1 MTQTQKITLSHQKYN
16 LTYEI
21 FAVNFIILIILGLGW
36 GLSFTLGKIAI
47 TAGGT
52 PIGLTFWQSL
62 FSGLILLAYVFFR
75 HGKIIIPKT
84 MFLPIVIITFLSV
97 VIPNIIFYACVEHL
111 DAGVL
116 SISVSVIPLFTY
128 LIALGLRMDKFK
140 VRRVLGLITG
150 FCALLILILPENS
163 LPDKRDIPWVLLA
176 LNCALCYALENIYI
190 DRLALQNFGPIR
202 LVCAV
207 SFVSAIITFLLSLVM
222 NQFFILQPTN
232 LYLFIS
238 TLGLG
243 FISATAYSIFIFL
256 IGRAGSVFSSQVG
269 YLVTFFGVIWGIIIL
284 GESHSV
290 FVWISLAMIM
300 VGIFLVKPKQTSES
314 ADFEKV

>member
-1 MTQTQKITLSHQKYN
+1 M
-16 LTYEI
+16 
-21 FAVNFIILIILGLGW
+21 NFIILIILGLGW

-75 HGKIIIPKT
+75 HGKIIIPKI

-128 LIALGLRMDKFK
+128 LIAMGLRMDKFK
-140 VRRVLGLITG
+140 VRRVIGLITG

-207 SFVSAIITFLLSLVM
+207 SFVAAIITFLLSLVM
-222 NQFFILQPTN
+222 DQFFILQPTN
-232 LYLFIS
+232 LYLLIS

-243 FISATAYSIFIFL
+243 FISATAYSIFIYL

-269 YLVTFFGVIWGIIIL
+269 YLVTFFGVVWGIIIL

-300 VGIFLVKPKQTSES
+300 IGIFLVQPKQTSQS
-314 ADFEKV
+314 TDFEKF

>member
-1 MTQTQKITLSHQKYN
+1 M
-16 LTYEI
+16 
-21 FAVNFIILIILGLGW
+21 NFLILIILGLGW

-75 HGKIIIPKT
+75 HGKIIIPKI

-97 VIPNIIFYACVEHL
+97 VIPNIIFYACIEHL

-128 LIALGLRMDKFK
+128 LIAMGLRMDRFK
-140 VRRVLGLITG
+140 IRRVLGLITG

-222 NQFFILQPTN
+222 DQFFMLQPTN

-238 TLGLG
+238 TIGLG
-243 FISATAYSIFIFL
+243 FISATAYSIFIYL

-269 YLVTFFGVIWGIIIL
+269 YLVTFFGVVWGIIIL

-290 FVWISLAMIM
+290 FVWLSLAMIM
-300 VGIFLVKPKQTSES
+300 LGIFLVQPKQTSQS
-314 ADFEKV
+314 TDFEKF

>member
-1 MTQTQKITLSHQKYN
+1 M
-16 LTYEI
+16 
-21 FAVNFIILIILGLGW
+21 NFLILIILGLGW

-75 HGKIIIPKT
+75 HGKIIIPKI

-128 LIALGLRMDKFK
+128 LIAMGLRMDKFK
-140 VRRVLGLITG
+140 VRRVIGLITG

-163 LPDKRDIPWVLLA
+163 LPDKKDIPWVLLA

-222 NQFFILQPTN
+222 DQFFILQPTN

-243 FISATAYSIFIFL
+243 FISATAYSIFIYL

-269 YLVTFFGVIWGIIIL
+269 YLVTFFGVVWGIIIL

-300 VGIFLVKPKQTSES
+300 MGISLVQPKQNSES
-314 ADFEKV
+314 TDFEKV

>member
-1 MTQTQKITLSHQKYN
+1 
-16 LTYEI
+16 
-21 FAVNFIILIILGLGW
+21 
-36 GLSFTLGKIAI
+36 
-47 TAGGT
+47 
-52 PIGLTFWQSL
+52 
-62 FSGLILLAYVFFR
+62 
-75 HGKIIIPKT
+75 

-128 LIALGLRMDKFK
+128 LIAMGLRMDKFK

-207 SFVSAIITFLLSLVM
+207 SFLSAIITFLLSLVM
-222 NQFFILQPTN
+222 DQFFILQPTN

-243 FISATAYSIFIFL
+243 FISATAYSIFIYL

-269 YLVTFFGVIWGIIIL
+269 YLVTFFGVVWGIIIL

-290 FVWISLAMIM
+290 FVWISLVMIM
-300 VGIFLVKPKQTSES
+300 MGIFLVQPKQNNES
-314 ADFEKV
+314 THFENV

>member
-1 MTQTQKITLSHQKYN
+1 M
-16 LTYEI
+16 
-21 FAVNFIILIILGLGW
+21 NFLILIILGLGW

-75 HGKIIIPKT
+75 HGKIIIPKI
-84 MFLPIVIITFLSV
+84 MFIPIVIITFLSV
-97 VIPNIIFYACVEHL
+97 VIPNIIFYACIEHL

-128 LIALGLRMDKFK
+128 LIAMGLRMDKFK
-140 VRRVLGLITG
+140 VRRVIGLITG

-222 NQFFILQPTN
+222 DQFFILQPTN

-243 FISATAYSIFIFL
+243 FISATAYSIFIYL

-269 YLVTFFGVIWGIIIL
+269 YLVTFFGVVWGIIIL

-300 VGIFLVKPKQTSES
+300 MGIFLVQPKQTSES
-314 ADFEKV
+314 TDFEKV

>member
-1 MTQTQKITLSHQKYN
+1 M
-16 LTYEI
+16 
-21 FAVNFIILIILGLGW
+21 NFLILIILGLGW

-75 HGKIIIPKT
+75 HGKVIIPKI

-128 LIALGLRMDKFK
+128 LIALGLKMDKFK
-140 VRRVLGLITG
+140 VRRVIGLITG

-222 NQFFILQPTN
+222 DQFFILQPTN

-243 FISATAYSIFIFL
+243 FISATAYSIFIYL

-269 YLVTFFGVIWGIIIL
+269 YLVTFFGVVWGIIIL

-300 VGIFLVKPKQTSES
+300 MGIFLVQPRQTSKS
-314 ADFEKV
+314 IDFKNV

>member
-1 MTQTQKITLSHQKYN
+1 M
-16 LTYEI
+16 
-21 FAVNFIILIILGLGW
+21 AVNFLILIILGLGW

-75 HGKIIIPKT
+75 HGKIIIPKI
-84 MFLPIVIITFLSV
+84 MFLPIIIITFLSV
-97 VIPNIIFYACVEHL
+97 VIPNIIFYACIEHL

-128 LIALGLRMDKFK
+128 LIAMGLRMDRFK
-140 VRRVLGLITG
+140 IRRVLGLITG

-207 SFVSAIITFLLSLVM
+207 SFVSAIITFLLSLLM
-222 NQFFILQPTN
+222 DQFFILQPTN

-243 FISATAYSIFIFL
+243 FISATAYSIFIYL

-269 YLVTFFGVIWGIIIL
+269 YLVTFFGVVWGIIIL

-290 FVWISLAMIM
+290 FVWLSLAMIM
-300 VGIFLVKPKQTSES
+300 LGIFLVQPKQTSQS
-314 ADFEKV
+314 TDFEKF

>member
-1 MTQTQKITLSHQKYN
+1 M
-16 LTYEI
+16 
-21 FAVNFIILIILGLGW
+21 NFLILIILGLGW

-52 PIGLTFWQSL
+52 PIGLPFWQSL

-75 HGKIIIPKT
+75 HGKIIIPKI
-84 MFLPIVIITFLSV
+84 MFLPVVIITFLSV
-97 VIPNIIFYACVEHL
+97 VITNINFYACIEHL
-111 DAGVL
+111 DGGVL

-207 SFVSAIITFLLSLVM
+207 SFVSAIITFFLSLVM
-222 NQFFILQPTN
+222 DQFFILQPTN

-243 FISATAYSIFIFL
+243 FISATAYSIFIYL

-269 YLVTFFGVIWGIIIL
+269 YLVTFFGVVWGIIIL

-300 VGIFLVKPKQTSES
+300 MGIFLVQPKQNSES
-314 ADFEKV
+314 TDFEKV

>member
-1 MTQTQKITLSHQKYN
+1 M
-16 LTYEI
+16 
-21 FAVNFIILIILGLGW
+21 NFLILIILGLGW

-75 HGKIIIPKT
+75 HGKIIIPKI
-84 MFLPIVIITFLSV
+84 MFLPIIIITFLSV
-97 VIPNIIFYACVEHL
+97 VIPNIIFYACIEHL

-128 LIALGLRMDKFK
+128 LIAMGLRMDRFK
-140 VRRVLGLITG
+140 IRRVLGLITG
-150 FCALLILILPENS
+150 FSALLILILPENS

-202 LVCAV
+202 LVCTV

-222 NQFFILQPTN
+222 DQFFILQPTN

-243 FISATAYSIFIFL
+243 FISATAYSIFIYL

-269 YLVTFFGVIWGIIIL
+269 YLVTFFGVVWGIIIL

-290 FVWISLAMIM
+290 FVWLSLAMIM
-300 VGIFLVKPKQTSES
+300 LGIFLVQPKQTSQS
-314 ADFEKV
+314 TDFEKF

>member
-1 MTQTQKITLSHQKYN
+1 M
-16 LTYEI
+16 
-21 FAVNFIILIILGLGW
+21 NFLILIILGLGW

-62 FSGLILLAYVFFR
+62 FSGLILLAYVFFM
-75 HGKIIIPKT
+75 HGKIIIPKI

-97 VIPNIIFYACVEHL
+97 VIPNIIFYACIEHL

-128 LIALGLRMDKFK
+128 LIAMGLRMDKLK
-140 VRRVLGLITG
+140 VRRVIGLITG

-222 NQFFILQPTN
+222 DQFFILQPTN

-243 FISATAYSIFIFL
+243 FISATAYSIFIYL

-269 YLVTFFGVIWGIIIL
+269 YLVTFFGVVWGIIIL

-300 VGIFLVKPKQTSES
+300 MGIFLVQPKQTSES
-314 ADFEKV
+314 TDFENV

>member
-1 MTQTQKITLSHQKYN
+1 M
-16 LTYEI
+16 
-21 FAVNFIILIILGLGW
+21 NFLILIVLGLGW

-62 FSGLILLAYVFFR
+62 FSGLILLIYVFFR

-84 MFLPIVIITFLSV
+84 MFLPIIIITFLSV
-97 VIPNIIFYACVEHL
+97 VIPNIIFYACVAYL

-222 NQFFILQPTN
+222 DQFFILQPTN
-232 LYLFIS
+232 IYLFIS

-243 FISATAYSIFIFL
+243 FISATAYSIFIYL

-269 YLVTFFGVIWGIIIL
+269 YLVTFFGVVWGIIIL

-300 VGIFLVKPKQTSES
+300 TGIFLVQPKQTI
-314 ADFEKV
+314 

>member
-1 MTQTQKITLSHQKYN
+1 
-16 LTYEI
+16 
-21 FAVNFIILIILGLGW
+21 VNFLILIILGLGW

-62 FSGLILLAYVFFR
+62 FSGLILLIYVFFR

-84 MFLPIVIITFLSV
+84 MFLPIIIITFLSV
-97 VIPNIIFYACVEHL
+97 VIPNIIFYACVVYL

-150 FCALLILILPENS
+150 FSALLILILPENS

-222 NQFFILQPTN
+222 DQFFILQPTN

-243 FISATAYSIFIFL
+243 FISATAYSIFIYL

-269 YLVTFFGVIWGIIIL
+269 YLVTFFGVVWGILIL

-290 FVWISLAMIM
+290 FVWLSLAMIM
-300 VGIFLVKPKQTSES
+300 MGIFLVQPKQTS
-314 ADFEKV
+314 

>member
-1 MTQTQKITLSHQKYN
+1 M
-16 LTYEI
+16 
-21 FAVNFIILIILGLGW
+21 NFLILIILGLGW

-75 HGKIIIPKT
+75 HGKIIIPKI
-84 MFLPIVIITFLSV
+84 MFLPIIIITFLSV
-97 VIPNIIFYACVEHL
+97 VIPNIIFYACIEHL

-128 LIALGLRMDKFK
+128 LIAMGLRMDRFK
-140 VRRVLGLITG
+140 IRRVLGLITG

-222 NQFFILQPTN
+222 DQFFMLQPTN

-243 FISATAYSIFIFL
+243 FISATAYSIFIYL

-269 YLVTFFGVIWGIIIL
+269 YLVTFFGVVWGIIIL

-300 VGIFLVKPKQTSES
+300 MGIFLVQPKQTSES
-314 ADFEKV
+314 IDFKKV

>member
-1 MTQTQKITLSHQKYN
+1 M
-16 LTYEI
+16 
-21 FAVNFIILIILGLGW
+21 NFLILIILGLAW
-36 GLSFTLGKIAI
+36 GLSFTHGKIAI

-75 HGKIIIPKT
+75 HGKIIIPKI

-140 VRRVLGLITG
+140 VRRVLVLITG

-163 LPDKRDIPWVLLA
+163 
-176 LNCALCYALENIYI
+176 
-190 DRLALQNFGPIR
+190 
-202 LVCAV
+202 
-207 SFVSAIITFLLSLVM
+207 
-222 NQFFILQPTN
+222 
-232 LYLFIS
+232 
-238 TLGLG
+238 
-243 FISATAYSIFIFL
+243 
-256 IGRAGSVFSSQVG
+256 
-269 YLVTFFGVIWGIIIL
+269 
-284 GESHSV
+284 
-290 FVWISLAMIM
+290 
-300 VGIFLVKPKQTSES
+300 
-314 ADFEKV
+314 

>member
-1 MTQTQKITLSHQKYN
+1 M
-16 LTYEI
+16 
-21 FAVNFIILIILGLGW
+21 NFLILIILGLGW

-75 HGKIIIPKT
+75 HGKIIIPKK

-140 VRRVLGLITG
+140 VRRVIGLITG

-163 LPDKRDIPWVLLA
+163 LPDKRDIPWILLA

-207 SFVSAIITFLLSLVM
+207 SFVSAIITFFLSLVM
-222 NQFFILQPTN
+222 DQFFILQPTN

-243 FISATAYSIFIFL
+243 FISATAYSIFIYL

-269 YLVTFFGVIWGIIIL
+269 YLVTFFVVVWGIIIL

-300 VGIFLVKPKQTSES
+300 MGIFLVQPRKTSES
-314 ADFEKV
+314 TDFEKV

>member
-1 MTQTQKITLSHQKYN
+1 
-16 LTYEI
+16 
-21 FAVNFIILIILGLGW
+21 VNFLILIILGLGW

-75 HGKIIIPKT
+75 HGKIIIPKI
-84 MFLPIVIITFLSV
+84 MFLPIIIITFLSV
-97 VIPNIIFYACVEHL
+97 VIPNIIFYACIEHL

-128 LIALGLRMDKFK
+128 LIAMGLRMDRFK
-140 VRRVLGLITG
+140 IRRVLGLITG

-207 SFVSAIITFLLSLVM
+207 SFVSAIITFLLSLLM
-222 NQFFILQPTN
+222 DQFFILQPTN

-243 FISATAYSIFIFL
+243 FISATAYSIFIYL

-269 YLVTFFGVIWGIIIL
+269 YLVTFFGVVWGIIIL

-290 FVWISLAMIM
+290 FVWLSLAMIM
-300 VGIFLVKPKQTSES
+300 LGIFLVQPKQTSQS
-314 ADFEKV
+314 TDFEKF

>member
-1 MTQTQKITLSHQKYN
+1 M
-16 LTYEI
+16 
-21 FAVNFIILIILGLGW
+21 NFLILIILGLGW

-75 HGKIIIPKT
+75 HGKIIIPKI
-84 MFLPIVIITFLSV
+84 MFLPIIIITFLSV
-97 VIPNIIFYACVEHL
+97 VIPNIIFYACIEHL

-128 LIALGLRMDKFK
+128 LIAMGLRMDRFK
-140 VRRVLGLITG
+140 IRRVLGLITG

-222 NQFFILQPTN
+222 DQFFMLQPTN

-243 FISATAYSIFIFL
+243 FISATAYSIFIYL

-269 YLVTFFGVIWGIIIL
+269 YLVTFFGVVWGIIIL

-290 FVWISLAMIM
+290 FVWLSLAMIM
-300 VGIFLVKPKQTSES
+300 LGIFLVQPKQTSPS
-314 ADFEKV
+314 TDFEKF

>member
-1 MTQTQKITLSHQKYN
+1 M
-16 LTYEI
+16 
-21 FAVNFIILIILGLGW
+21 NFLILIILGLGW

-75 HGKIIIPKT
+75 HGKIIIPKI

-111 DAGVL
+111 EAGVL

-128 LIALGLRMDKFK
+128 LIAMGLRMDKFK
-140 VRRVLGLITG
+140 VRRVIGLITG

-222 NQFFILQPTN
+222 DQFFILQPTN

-243 FISATAYSIFIFL
+243 FISATAYSIFIYL

-269 YLVTFFGVIWGIIIL
+269 YLVTFFGVVWGIIIL

-300 VGIFLVKPKQTSES
+300 MGIFLVQPKQTSES
-314 ADFEKV
+314 TDFEKV

>member
-1 MTQTQKITLSHQKYN
+1 M
-16 LTYEI
+16 
-21 FAVNFIILIILGLGW
+21 NFLILIILGLGW

-75 HGKIIIPKT
+75 HGKIIIPKI

-128 LIALGLRMDKFK
+128 LIAMGLRMDKFK
-140 VRRVLGLITG
+140 VRRVIGLITG

-222 NQFFILQPTN
+222 DQFFILQPTN
-232 LYLFIS
+232 FYLFIS

-243 FISATAYSIFIFL
+243 FISATAYSIFIYL

-269 YLVTFFGVIWGIIIL
+269 YLVTFFGVVWGIIIL
-284 GESHSV
+284 SESHSV

-300 VGIFLVKPKQTSES
+300 MGIFLVQPKQNSES
-314 ADFEKV
+314 TDFEKV

>member
-1 MTQTQKITLSHQKYN
+1 M
-16 LTYEI
+16 
-21 FAVNFIILIILGLGW
+21 NFLILIILGLCW

-243 FISATAYSIFIFL
+243 FISATAYSIFIYL

-269 YLVTFFGVIWGIIIL
+269 YLVTFFGVVWGIIIL

-300 VGIFLVKPKQTSES
+300 MGIFLVKPKQTTES
-314 ADFEKV
+314 SDFEKV

>member
-1 MTQTQKITLSHQKYN
+1 M
-16 LTYEI
+16 
-21 FAVNFIILIILGLGW
+21 NFLILIILGLGW

-75 HGKIIIPKT
+75 HGKIIIPKI
-84 MFLPIVIITFLSV
+84 MFLPIIIITFLSV
-97 VIPNIIFYACVEHL
+97 VIPNIIFYACIEHL

-128 LIALGLRMDKFK
+128 LIAMGLRMDRFK
-140 VRRVLGLITG
+140 IRRVLGLITG

-222 NQFFILQPTN
+222 DQFFMLQPTN

-243 FISATAYSIFIFL
+243 FISATAYSIFIYL

-269 YLVTFFGVIWGIIIL
+269 YLVTFFGVVWGIIIL

-290 FVWISLAMIM
+290 FVWLSLAMIM
-300 VGIFLVKPKQTSES
+300 LGIFLVQPKQTSQRT
-314 ADFEKV
+314 DFEKF

>member
-1 MTQTQKITLSHQKYN
+1 M
-16 LTYEI
+16 
-21 FAVNFIILIILGLGW
+21 NFLILIILGLGW

-62 FSGLILLAYVFFR
+62 FSGLVLLAYVFFR
-75 HGKIIIPKT
+75 HGKIIIPKI
-84 MFLPIVIITFLSV
+84 MFLPIIIITFLSV
-97 VIPNIIFYACVEHL
+97 VIPNIIFYACIEHL

-128 LIALGLRMDKFK
+128 LIAMGLRMDRFK
-140 VRRVLGLITG
+140 IRRVLGLITG

-222 NQFFILQPTN
+222 DQFFMLQPTN

-243 FISATAYSIFIFL
+243 FISATAYSIFIYL

-269 YLVTFFGVIWGIIIL
+269 YLVTFFGVVWGIIIL

-290 FVWISLAMIM
+290 FVWLSLAMIM
-300 VGIFLVKPKQTSES
+300 LGIFLVQPKQTSQS
-314 ADFEKV
+314 TDFEKF

>member
-1 MTQTQKITLSHQKYN
+1 M
-16 LTYEI
+16 
-21 FAVNFIILIILGLGW
+21 NFLILIILGLGW

-75 HGKIIIPKT
+75 HGKIIIPKI
-84 MFLPIVIITFLSV
+84 MFFPIVIITFLSV

-128 LIALGLRMDKFK
+128 LIAMGLRMDKFK
-140 VRRVLGLITG
+140 VRRVIGLITG

-222 NQFFILQPTN
+222 DQFFILQPTN

-243 FISATAYSIFIFL
+243 FISATAYSIFIYL

-269 YLVTFFGVIWGIIIL
+269 YLVTFFGVVWGIIIL

-300 VGIFLVKPKQTSES
+300 MGIFLVQPKQNSES
-314 ADFEKV
+314 TDFEKV

>member
-1 MTQTQKITLSHQKYN
+1 M
-16 LTYEI
+16 
-21 FAVNFIILIILGLGW
+21 NFLILIILGLGW

-75 HGKIIIPKT
+75 HGKVIIPKI

-163 LPDKRDIPWVLLA
+163 LPDKKDIPWVLLA

-243 FISATAYSIFIFL
+243 FISATAYSIFIYL

-269 YLVTFFGVIWGIIIL
+269 YLVTFFGVVWGIIIL

-300 VGIFLVKPKQTSES
+300 MGIFLVQPKQNSES
-314 ADFEKV
+314 TDFEKV

>member
-1 MTQTQKITLSHQKYN
+1 
-16 LTYEI
+16 
-21 FAVNFIILIILGLGW
+21 VNFLILIILGLGW

-75 HGKIIIPKT
+75 HGKIIIPKM
-84 MFLPIVIITFLSV
+84 MFLPIIIITFLSV
-97 VIPNIIFYACVEHL
+97 VIPNIIFYACVAYL

-128 LIALGLRMDKFK
+128 LIALGLKMDRFK
-140 VRRVLGLITG
+140 LRRVLGLITG

-163 LPDKRDIPWVLLA
+163 LPDKSDIPWVLLA

-207 SFVSAIITFLLSLVM
+207 SFVSALITFLLSLVM
-222 NQFFILQPTN
+222 DQFFILQPTN

-243 FISATAYSIFIFL
+243 FISATAYSIFIYL

-269 YLVTFFGVIWGIIIL
+269 YLVTFFGVVWGIIIL

-290 FVWISLAMIM
+290 FVWISLVMIM
-300 VGIFLVKPKQTSES
+300 IGIFLVQPKQTNES
-314 ADFEKV
+314 DYFQDV

>member
-1 MTQTQKITLSHQKYN
+1 M
-16 LTYEI
+16 
-21 FAVNFIILIILGLGW
+21 NFLILIILGLGW

-75 HGKIIIPKT
+75 HGKIIIPKI

-140 VRRVLGLITG
+140 VRRVIGLITG

-222 NQFFILQPTN
+222 DQFFILQPTN

-243 FISATAYSIFIFL
+243 FISATAYSIFIYL

-269 YLVTFFGVIWGIIIL
+269 YLVTFFGVVWGIIIL
-284 GESHSV
+284 GERHSV

-300 VGIFLVKPKQTSES
+300 MGIFLVQPKQTSES
-314 ADFEKV
+314 IDFEKV

>member
-1 MTQTQKITLSHQKYN
+1 M
-16 LTYEI
+16 
-21 FAVNFIILIILGLGW
+21 NFLILIILGLGW
-36 GLSFTLGKIAI
+36 GLSFTLGKTAI

-62 FSGLILLAYVFFR
+62 FSGLVLLAYVFFR
-75 HGKIIIPKT
+75 HGKIIIPKI

-140 VRRVLGLITG
+140 VRRVIGLITG

-222 NQFFILQPTN
+222 DQFFILQPTN

-243 FISATAYSIFIFL
+243 FISATAYSIFIYL

-269 YLVTFFGVIWGIIIL
+269 YLVTFFGVVWGIIIL

-300 VGIFLVKPKQTSES
+300 MGIFLVQPKQTSES
-314 ADFEKV
+314 TDFEKI

>member
-1 MTQTQKITLSHQKYN
+1 M
-16 LTYEI
+16 
-21 FAVNFIILIILGLGW
+21 NFLILIILGLGW

-62 FSGLILLAYVFFR
+62 FSGLVLLAYVFLR
-75 HGKIIIPKT
+75 HGKIIIPKI

-140 VRRVLGLITG
+140 VRRVIGLITG

-222 NQFFILQPTN
+222 DQFFILQPTN

-243 FISATAYSIFIFL
+243 FISATAYSIFIYL

-269 YLVTFFGVIWGIIIL
+269 YLVTFFGVVWGIIIL

-300 VGIFLVKPKQTSES
+300 MGIFLVQTKKTSES
-314 ADFEKV
+314 TDFEKI

>member
-1 MTQTQKITLSHQKYN
+1 M
-16 LTYEI
+16 
-21 FAVNFIILIILGLGW
+21 NFLILIILGLGW

-75 HGKIIIPKT
+75 HGKIIIPKI

-97 VIPNIIFYACVEHL
+97 VIPNIIFYACIEHL

-128 LIALGLRMDKFK
+128 LIAMGLRMDKFK
-140 VRRVLGLITG
+140 VRRVIGLITG

-222 NQFFILQPTN
+222 DQFFILQPTN

-243 FISATAYSIFIFL
+243 FISATAYSIFIYL

-269 YLVTFFGVIWGIIIL
+269 YLVTFFGVVWGIIIL

-300 VGIFLVKPKQTSES
+300 MGIFLVQPKQTSES
-314 ADFEKV
+314 IDFKKV

>member
-1 MTQTQKITLSHQKYN
+1 M
-16 LTYEI
+16 
-21 FAVNFIILIILGLGW
+21 NFLILIILGLGW

-75 HGKIIIPKT
+75 HRKIIIPKI

-128 LIALGLRMDKFK
+128 LIALGLKMDKFK
-140 VRRVLGLITG
+140 VRRVIGLITG

-222 NQFFILQPTN
+222 DQFFILQPTN

-243 FISATAYSIFIFL
+243 FISATAYSIFIYL

-269 YLVTFFGVIWGIIIL
+269 YLVTFFGVVWGIIIL

-300 VGIFLVKPKQTSES
+300 MGIFLVQPKQTSES
-314 ADFEKV
+314 IDFEKV

>member
-1 MTQTQKITLSHQKYN
+1 M
-16 LTYEI
+16 
-21 FAVNFIILIILGLGW
+21 NFLILIILGLGW

-75 HGKIIIPKT
+75 HRKIIIPKI
-84 MFLPIVIITFLSV
+84 MFLPIFIITFLSV
-97 VIPNIIFYACVEHL
+97 VIPNIIFYACIEHL

-128 LIALGLRMDKFK
+128 LIAMGLRMDRFK
-140 VRRVLGLITG
+140 IRRVLGLITG

-222 NQFFILQPTN
+222 DQFFMLQPTN

-243 FISATAYSIFIFL
+243 FISATAYSIFIYL

-269 YLVTFFGVIWGIIIL
+269 YLVTFFGVVWGIIIL

-290 FVWISLAMIM
+290 FVWLSLAMIM
-300 VGIFLVKPKQTSES
+300 LGIFLVQPKQTSQS
-314 ADFEKV
+314 TDFEKF

>member
-1 MTQTQKITLSHQKYN
+1 M
-16 LTYEI
+16 
-21 FAVNFIILIILGLGW
+21 NFLILIILGLGW

-75 HGKIIIPKT
+75 HGKIIIPKI
-84 MFLPIVIITFLSV
+84 MFLPIIIITFLSV
-97 VIPNIIFYACVEHL
+97 VIPNIIFYACIEHL

-128 LIALGLRMDKFK
+128 LIAMGLRMDKFK
-140 VRRVLGLITG
+140 VRRVIGLITG

-222 NQFFILQPTN
+222 DQFFILQPTN

-243 FISATAYSIFIFL
+243 FISATAYSIFIYL

-269 YLVTFFGVIWGIIIL
+269 YLVTFFGVVWGIIIL

-300 VGIFLVKPKQTSES
+300 MGIFLVQPKQTSES
-314 ADFEKV
+314 TDFEKV

>member
-1 MTQTQKITLSHQKYN
+1 M
-16 LTYEI
+16 
-21 FAVNFIILIILGLGW
+21 NFLILIILGLGW

-62 FSGLILLAYVFFR
+62 FSGLILLIYVFFR

-84 MFLPIVIITFLSV
+84 MFLPIIIITFLSV
-97 VIPNIIFYACVEHL
+97 VIPNIIFYACVAYL

-128 LIALGLRMDKFK
+128 LIALGLKMDKFK

-222 NQFFILQPTN
+222 DQFFILQPTN
-232 LYLFIS
+232 IYLFIS

-243 FISATAYSIFIFL
+243 FISATAYSIFIYL

-269 YLVTFFGVIWGIIIL
+269 YLVTFFGVVWGIIIL

-300 VGIFLVKPKQTSES
+300 TGIFLVQPKQTI
-314 ADFEKV
+314 

>member
-1 MTQTQKITLSHQKYN
+1 M
-16 LTYEI
+16 
-21 FAVNFIILIILGLGW
+21 NFLILIILGLGW

-75 HGKIIIPKT
+75 HGKIIIPRI

-140 VRRVLGLITG
+140 VRRVIGLITG

-190 DRLALQNFGPIR
+190 DKLALQNFGPIR

-222 NQFFILQPTN
+222 DQFFILQPTD

-243 FISATAYSIFIFL
+243 FISATAYSIFIYL

-269 YLVTFFGVIWGIIIL
+269 YLVTFFGVVWGIIIL

-300 VGIFLVKPKQTSES
+300 IGIFLVQPRKTSES

>member
-1 MTQTQKITLSHQKYN
+1 
-16 LTYEI
+16 
-21 FAVNFIILIILGLGW
+21 VNFLILIILGLGW

-75 HGKIIIPKT
+75 HGKIIIPKI

-128 LIALGLRMDKFK
+128 LIAMGLRMDKFK
-140 VRRVLGLITG
+140 VRRVIGLITG

-222 NQFFILQPTN
+222 DQFFILQPTN
-232 LYLFIS
+232 LHLFIS

-243 FISATAYSIFIFL
+243 FISATAYSIFIYL

-269 YLVTFFGVIWGIIIL
+269 YLVTFFGVVWGIIIL

-300 VGIFLVKPKQTSES
+300 MGIFLVQPKQTSES
-314 ADFEKV
+314 IDFEKV

>member
-1 MTQTQKITLSHQKYN
+1 M
-16 LTYEI
+16 
-21 FAVNFIILIILGLGW
+21 NFLILIILGLGW

-75 HGKIIIPKT
+75 HGKIFIPKI

-140 VRRVLGLITG
+140 VRRVIGLITG

-207 SFVSAIITFLLSLVM
+207 SFVSALITFLLSLVM
-222 NQFFILQPTN
+222 DQFFILQPTN

-243 FISATAYSIFIFL
+243 FISATAYSIFIYL

-269 YLVTFFGVIWGIIIL
+269 YLVTFFGVVWGIIIL

-300 VGIFLVKPKQTSES
+300 MGIFLVQPKQNSES
-314 ADFEKV
+314 TDFEKV

>member
-1 MTQTQKITLSHQKYN
+1 M
-16 LTYEI
+16 
-21 FAVNFIILIILGLGW
+21 NFLILIILGLGW

-84 MFLPIVIITFLSV
+84 MFLPIIIITFLSV
-97 VIPNIIFYACVEHL
+97 VIPNIIFYACIEHL

-128 LIALGLRMDKFK
+128 LIAMGLRMDRFK
-140 VRRVLGLITG
+140 IRRVLGLITG

-222 NQFFILQPTN
+222 DQFFMLQPTN

-243 FISATAYSIFIFL
+243 FISATAYSIFIYL

-269 YLVTFFGVIWGIIIL
+269 YLVTFFGVVWGIIIL

-290 FVWISLAMIM
+290 FVWLSLAMIM
-300 VGIFLVKPKQTSES
+300 LGIFLVQPKQTSQS
-314 ADFEKV
+314 TDFEKF

>member
-1 MTQTQKITLSHQKYN
+1 M
-16 LTYEI
+16 
-21 FAVNFIILIILGLGW
+21 NFLILIILGLGW

-75 HGKIIIPKT
+75 HGKVIIPKI

-140 VRRVLGLITG
+140 IRRVLGLITG

-163 LPDKRDIPWVLLA
+163 LPDKKDIPWVLLA

-243 FISATAYSIFIFL
+243 FISATAYSIFIYL

-269 YLVTFFGVIWGIIIL
+269 YLVTFFGVVWGIIIL

-300 VGIFLVKPKQTSES
+300 MGIFLVQPKQNSES
-314 ADFEKV
+314 TDFEKV

>member
-1 MTQTQKITLSHQKYN
+1 M
-16 LTYEI
+16 
-21 FAVNFIILIILGLGW
+21 NFLILIILGLGW

-75 HGKIIIPKT
+75 HGKIIIPKI
-84 MFLPIVIITFLSV
+84 MFLPIIIITFLSV
-97 VIPNIIFYACVEHL
+97 VIPNIIFYACIEHL

-128 LIALGLRMDKFK
+128 LIAMGLRMDKFK
-140 VRRVLGLITG
+140 VRRVIGLITG

-222 NQFFILQPTN
+222 DQFFILQPTN

-243 FISATAYSIFIFL
+243 FISATAYSIFIYL

-269 YLVTFFGVIWGIIIL
+269 YLVTFFGVVWGIIIL

-290 FVWISLAMIM
+290 FVWLSLAMIM
-300 VGIFLVKPKQTSES
+300 LGIFLVQPKQTSQS
-314 ADFEKV
+314 TDFEKF